1 MTADPT
7 AAPDRSPSVQLD
19 PTVQPP
25 VILLD
30 HQASWPEIRED
41 ARAVLEPVCAAWA
54 GAEAHLDLGQ
64 REPDLFDLR
73 RLVHLLKDDYDI
85 NIVGMR
91 CLHSSLRRFAER
103 ELKVRI
109 HLQSPPAPAPTDAQP
124 ADEEPVQV
132 VEDGAS
138 LPAEHTS
145 ELEGDS
151 TDEPDLETL
160 GEPEPTSEPLGATGS
175 PVRIIQRT
183 LRGGN
188 VLRHSGDLVLYGDV
202 NPGAE
207 VIAGGSI
214 TVLGTMMGMAHAGT
228 RSGDRGWIIA
238 HELRPTQ
245 LRIGQRIIISEPS
258 KGGGQKAG
266 GPAIAFVQDGAI
278 VTEPYRG
285 RLPRNVS
292 RRSDA

>member
-1 MTADPT
+1 MIDDLT
-7 AAPDRSPSVQLD
+7 AAPNRSPSVQLD

-30 HQASWPEIRED
+30 HQASWTEIRED
-41 ARAVLEPVCAAWA
+41 ARAVLENVSAAWG
-54 GAEAHLDLGQ
+54 GAEAHLDLGL

-73 RLVHLLKDDYDI
+73 RLMHMLKDDFDI

-91 CLHSSLRRFAER
+91 CQDLALRRFAER

-109 HLQSPPAPAPTDAQP
+109 HLQSTAPAPEAAGLPSEAEPSAEIEPCTTAETTP
-124 ADEEPVQV
+124 EPVR
-132 VEDGAS
+132 EAPLSHD
-138 LPAEHTS
+138 
-145 ELEGDS
+145 
-151 TDEPDLETL
+151 PDTA
-160 GEPEPTSEPLGATGS
+160 SEPLGATGS
-175 PVRIIQRT
+175 QLRIVERT
-183 LRGGN
+183 LRGGI
-188 VLRHSGDLVLYGDV
+188 VLRHSGDLLLFGDV

-214 TVLGTMMGMAHAGT
+214 TVLGTMKGMAHAGT
-228 RSGDRGWIIA
+228 RMGDRSWIMA

-245 LRIGQRIIISEPS
+245 LRIGQRIIATEPS
-258 KGGGQKAG
+258 KHGAPRAAG
-266 GPAIAFVQDGAI
+266 PEIAFVRDGVI

-285 RLPRNVS
+285 RLPRNAS